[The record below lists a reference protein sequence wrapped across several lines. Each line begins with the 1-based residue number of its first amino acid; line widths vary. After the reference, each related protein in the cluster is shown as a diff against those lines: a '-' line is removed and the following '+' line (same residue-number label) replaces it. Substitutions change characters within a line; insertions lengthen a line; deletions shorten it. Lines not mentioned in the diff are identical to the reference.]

1 MSIEII
7 HNGKVG
13 CLADN
18 TSDTVFGPLMY
29 ADEGEI
35 DDFVADQFARV
46 GDPRLLSLADLAS
59 AWSKWIDRTL
69 CEYCGDEATGTFFVA
84 KRAGTEHGAFLD
96 VCDRHRDLNAE
107 KRLADA
113 QYDIAHGVT

>member
-29 ADEGEI
+29 ADEGTIEEFI
-35 DDFVADQFARV
+35 ADEYERR
-46 GDPRLLSLADLAS
+46 GDPRLLSLTDLES
-59 AWSKWIDRTL
+59 AWSKWLNRTL
-69 CEYCGDEATGTFFVA
+69 CEYCGDESVAKNFVA
-84 KRAGTEHGAFLD
+84 KRAGHPNGQWLN
-96 VCDRHRDLNAE
+96 VCDRHRDIKAE
-107 KRLADA
+107 GRLADA
-113 QYDIAHGVT
+113 QYDLAHGIE